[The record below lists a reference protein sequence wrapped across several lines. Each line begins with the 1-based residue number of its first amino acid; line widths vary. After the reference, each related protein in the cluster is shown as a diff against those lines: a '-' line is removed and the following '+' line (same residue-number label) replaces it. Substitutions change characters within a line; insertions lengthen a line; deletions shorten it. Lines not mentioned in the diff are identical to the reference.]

1 MREARRARG
10 RRGEDGRGSYGRTE
24 SDEDERNSETAQR
37 RWLVRLPYFAELLSP
52 TPFHPAP
59 HPDSSRDL
67 DISLP
72 RSTMPPAS
80 KRKKHVVESDSDGSD
95 VEVEH
100 VERNDKI
107 LQKVDPEYLNK
118 PVDLQQ
124 GSAKIRLIINSL
136 TALAKDLMTGE
147 ETVLNTASEMA
158 ELLNEDYKDEDMNE
172 EKWLKALLENVSP
185 LPSNPASFEIP
196 LLISWP
202 ELKIRAKTLGELRD
216 RVIQGHPVADVAKLF
231 EQRVAE
237 PLSQYRAKT
246 VRQRFIDNERYVEY
260 RHLVWESFT
269 NGSAVP
275 PVKKFL
281 PREDSDEESDDEDI
295 ELGAETT
302 TYRCPITIQVLEDP
316 YSSFVSLSP
325 SAWFGDAI
333 KAIIQQNHGSVD
345 CPETGCHKRLTLQTI
360 KPDEGLARRVAAY
373 KRRVK
378 EGRTQTGTQAKTYQR
393 MELSDEDDDEEEDE
407 PMEGPAL
414 KKKIKQQAAD

>member
-1 MREARRARG
+1 
-10 RRGEDGRGSYGRTE
+10 
-24 SDEDERNSETAQR
+24 
-37 RWLVRLPYFAELLSP
+37 
-52 TPFHPAP
+52 
-59 HPDSSRDL
+59 
-67 DISLP
+67 
-72 RSTMPPAS
+72 MPPAS

-172 EKWLKALLENVSP
+172 EKWLKALLEN
-185 LPSNPASFEIP
+185 EIMSQ
-196 LLISWP
+196 LEEDFRALIDRQA

-316 YSSFVSLSP
+316 YSSTVCPHAFS
-325 SAWFGDAI
+325 GDAI

>member
-1 MREARRARG
+1 
-10 RRGEDGRGSYGRTE
+10 
-24 SDEDERNSETAQR
+24 
-37 RWLVRLPYFAELLSP
+37 
-52 TPFHPAP
+52 
-59 HPDSSRDL
+59 
-67 DISLP
+67 
-72 RSTMPPAS
+72 MPPAS

-100 VERNDKI
+100 VERNDRI

-118 PVDLQQ
+118 PIDLQQ
-124 GSAKIRLIINSL
+124 GSAKIKLIISSL

-172 EKWLKALLENVSP
+172 EKWLKALLEN
-185 LPSNPASFEIP
+185 EIMSQ
-196 LLISWP
+196 LEEDFRALIDRQA

-216 RVIQGHPVADVAKLF
+216 RVHQGHPVADVAKLF

-281 PREDSDEESDDEDI
+281 PREDNDEQSDDEDI

-302 TYRCPITIQVLEDP
+302 TYRCPITLTVLEDP
-316 YSSFVSLSP
+316 YTSTVCPHAFS
-325 SAWFGDAI
+325 GYAI
-333 KAIIQQNHGSVD
+333 KELLQQGHGITD
-345 CPETGCHKRLTLQTI
+345 CPETGCSKRLTASTI

-393 MELSDEDDDEEEDE
+393 MDLSDEDDDEEEDE

-414 KKKIKQQAAD
+414 KKKIKQQAAE